1 MRPAGRLVGAPCRRP
16 TALLLKL
23 TRHGLGHGCHGTARR
38 PGRRCRRPAGDALA
52 RRGVTQN
59 QGQGRAGAGRP
70 GRRRRRPAS
79 RRGGCR
85 TASARRARAQPR
97 AGTAARLQRARP
109 PPPARPA
116 CPSRAR
122 GAARAALPDASA
134 RRHARSGPR
143 GWTGSLHLLGAL
155 SFEPCLCTV
164 REQSPQLAMPN
175 GVFGATLHNPRG
187 AATAPAPLPDS
198 AGLLP
203 AAAPRRGCGRARTA
217 CGDAWKSVAC
227 SSAGSC
233 GHRPPRG
240 SSGASCRL
248 TCARGVALSRPRT
261 PDNQPRLRT
270 GGAWSGMH
278 AGPAAAVAPP
288 PRAPNMSSA
297 ACPRTR
303 LRLQG
308 LRANAALGTSRASPN
323 ACSSHALLLSKG
335 ASVLEAAPPYCLPYA
350 RGRAPRP
357 AAARRRA
364 RRAAAAPPRARAAP
378 AAAGWARPPRRAS
391 GGRGTLCPG
400 PASAPRLHTP
410 HRVHV

>member
-1 MRPAGRLVGAPCRRP
+1 MGPAGHRAQPQERCYSP
-16 TALLLKL
+16 ALQPA
-23 TRHGLGHGCHGTARR
+23 TARR
-38 PGRRCRRPAGDALA
+38 GGR
-52 RRGVTQN
+52 
-59 QGQGRAGAGRP
+59 
-70 GRRRRRPAS
+70 
-79 RRGGCR
+79 
-85 TASARRARAQPR
+85 
-97 AGTAARLQRARP
+97 
-109 PPPARPA
+109 
-116 CPSRAR
+116 
-122 GAARAALPDASA
+122 
-134 RRHARSGPR
+134 
-143 GWTGSLHLLGAL
+143 
-155 SFEPCLCTV
+155 
-164 REQSPQLAMPN
+164 
-175 GVFGATLHNPRG
+175 
-187 AATAPAPLPDS
+187 
-198 AGLLP
+198 
-203 AAAPRRGCGRARTA
+203 GRARTA

-323 ACSSHALLLSKG
+323 ACSSHALLLSRT
-335 ASVLEAAPPYCLPYA
+335 ALEQGSQRARSSAVHCLPYD

-378 AAAGWARPPRRAS
+378 AAAGWAQRPRRAS
-391 GGRGTLCPG
+391 GGTGTLCPG